1 MDESGL
7 EMLRLERFKIHHFC
21 REHRGVTAVEFAL
34 VLPAYILV
42 VIGGLYACLG
52 VFTATSL
59 QYAVEQGSRCAAVNS
74 SACTDGPSTVSYA
87 QSHYL
92 GLAGT
97 TPTFTYSTPSCG
109 HNLTASVS
117 YGFNLGMTSVS
128 VPITAT
134 ACFP

>member
-1 MDESGL
+1 
-7 EMLRLERFKIHHFC
+7 MLRAGQFSGRQFC
-21 REHRGVTAVEFAL
+21 REHRGATAVEFAL
-34 VLPAYILV
+34 VFPAYILV

-52 VFTATSL
+52 LFTATSL

-74 SACTDGPSTVSYA
+74 SACTDGPSTVTYA

-92 GLAGT
+92 GLVGT
-97 TPTFTYSTPSCG
+97 TPTFTYATPSCG
-109 HNLTASVS
+109 YSLTASVS
-117 YGFNLGMTSVS
+117 YGFNLGMTSLS